1 MPPSPVHPLVRRARA
16 ALAQGHLQVAAT
28 LVQQRLDEF
37 AGDANA
43 LMTLADIQLVA
54 GHGSE
59 AIETMRQ
66 AVRRVEGNPLLSVKL
81 GHMLLR
87 ESRWTDALDAA
98 DRALKLDPACVP
110 AIAVKCT
117 VFERQDKY
125 AKAERLLAPHIA
137 AERPHADVGPTAM
150 RVLIHAGRL
159 ADAVAFAE
167 RYERTH
173 TEDSRALRE
182 VRFELARAH
191 ERGGDLDAAFAAA
204 ERANRTAAPRWD
216 RAAEAARFDAITA
229 ATSRAAMDAM
239 PVADPGDD
247 APPIV
252 FIVGMPRS
260 GSTLLERILHA
271 HPDACG
277 IGEDPAIHRAA
288 YGLHR
293 HLGGG
298 SPYPGCLAMLTADA
312 VAAARGEALAEM
324 RKRSGRGRVLVN
336 KGLGNALHLGLIS
349 RLFPEARVVHARRDP
364 VDTCLS
370 CWMEPL
376 GGAGSGYASRLE
388 DLGWYH
394 RRLEAMVDHWREVTD
409 LPILD
414 VHYEQVV
421 ADQRAATESLLAHAG
436 LAWNDACLEFHRVK
450 RVEQTLSFDQV
461 RRPLY
466 GGSVGRAARYGE
478 RLDPLR
484 AALAGED
491 AAAAE

>member
-16 ALAQGHLQVAAT
+16 ALAQGHLQIAAT
-28 LVQQRLDEF
+28 LVQQRLEEF
-37 AGDANA
+37 SGDANA
-43 LMTLADIQLVA
+43 LMTLADIQLVS
-54 GHGSE
+54 GHGSA

-66 AVRRVEGNPLLSVKL
+66 AVRRVEGNPLLHAKL
-81 GHMLLR
+81 AHMLLR

-98 DRALKLDPACVP
+98 DRALKLDPACMP

-117 VFERQDKY
+117 VFERQDRY

-137 AERPHADVGPTAM
+137 ADRPNADIGPTAM
-150 RVLIHAGRL
+150 RVLLHAGRL
-159 ADAVAFAE
+159 EEAVAFAD
-167 RYERTH
+167 RYERSH
-173 TEDSRALRE
+173 PEDTRTLRE

-191 ERGGDLDAAFAAA
+191 ERGGDLDAAFAAV
-204 ERANRTAAPRWD
+204 EQANRTAAPRWD

-229 ATSRAAMDAM
+229 ATPRAAMDAM

-260 GSTLLERILHA
+260 GGTLLERILHA
-271 HPDACG
+271 HPDASG
-277 IGEDPAIHRAA
+277 IGEDPAIHRVA

-298 SPYPGCLAMLTADA
+298 SPYPASLAMLTAEA
-312 VAAARGEALAEM
+312 VAAVRGEALAEM
-324 RKRSGRGRVLVN
+324 RKRSGRGRVIVS
-336 KGLGNALHLGLIS
+336 KALGNALHLGLIS
-349 RLFPEARVVHARRDP
+349 RLFPEARVVHARRDAM
-364 VDTCLS
+364 DTCLS
-370 CWMEPL
+370 GWMEPL
-376 GGAGSGYASRLE
+376 GGPGSGYASRLE

-394 RRLEAMVDHWREVTD
+394 RRLDAMLEHWRHVTD

-414 VHYEQVV
+414 VQYEHLV
-421 ADQRAATESLLAHAG
+421 ADQRAVTESLLAHAG
-436 LAWNDACLEFHRVK
+436 LPWNDACLEFHRVK

-491 AAAAE
+491 AAAGE